1 MMQFNVGTYTISLK
15 YLFKRGN
22 RNTHYYRRRVPKELA
37 QHYPK
42 PFIEISLKQSD
53 RTVAAAASQETH
65 QMVEEQFERLRQ
77 GLPKN
82 KILTN

>member
-1 MMQFNVGTYTISLK
+1 M
-15 YLFKRGN
+15 
-22 RNTHYYRRRVPKELA
+22 PKELA

-53 RTVAAAASQETH
+53 RTVAAAVSQETH

-82 KILTN
+82 KILTNYQSALELLARHNLTEADAKAEGARC

>member
-1 MMQFNVGTYTISLK
+1 MMQFNVGTYTISMK

-22 RNTHYYRRRVPKELA
+22 RNTYYYRRRVPEELA

-53 RTVAAAASQETH
+53 KSVAAALYQEKPRL
-65 QMVEEQFERLRQ
+65 VEEQSTIITQPTCR
-77 GLPKN
+77 
-82 KILTN
+82 